1 MRDFRLSG
9 IGKTLKYSVGATREA
24 VIEAEQVEYDR
35 GIRIDGTVPVG
46 QPLFRSGNLEGR
58 LATQRY
64 NGVGFDREFLLSDV
78 ADRWKAIDIVT
89 GEKRDLSSTE
99 DPPRPLPAAA

>member
-9 IGKTLKYSVGATREA
+9 GGKTLKYSMGATREA

-58 LATQRY
+58 LAPTRY
-64 NGVGFDREFLLSDV
+64 NGVGFDRGLLLSDV
-78 ADRWKAIDIVT
+78 AARGKAIELVT
-89 GEKRDLSSTE
+89 TLAMSGGGEKSSN
-99 DPPRPLPAAA
+99 A